1 MRPLYQTRKPLV
13 LASASPRRQ
22 RYFQELGLEYSS
34 HPADIA
40 EVVRFEEDSQSYVR
54 RMAEEKARL
63 VMALYP
69 ESWIVAADTEVSLAG
84 FVLGKP
90 EDEKDAVAMLMRL
103 SGKEHLVQTGICL
116 ACQQAGVVAVRSVT
130 TRVVFSP
137 FSEQV
142 ARAYAA
148 TGEPLD
154 KAGAYGIQGQ
164 GAFLV
169 QEVKGSYSNIV
180 GLPLC
185 DLLFLLEEHGVV
197 AVVS

>member
-1 MRPLYQTRKPLV
+1 MRPIYQTCKPLL

-22 RYFQELGLEYSS
+22 RYFQELGLEYRS
-34 HPADIA
+34 HPADIV
-40 EVVRFEEDSQSYVR
+40 EVARLEEEPESYVR
-54 RMAEEKARL
+54 RMAEEKARSI
-63 VMALYP
+63 MALYP

-84 FVLGKP
+84 SVLGKP
-90 EDEKDAVAMLMRL
+90 EDGEAAVAMLMRL
-103 SGKEHLVQTGICL
+103 SGQEHLVQTGICL
-116 ACQQAGVVAVRSVT
+116 ACRQEGVVAVRSVT
-130 TRVVFSP
+130 TRVVFCP
-137 FSEQV
+137 FPEQV

-169 QEVKGSYSNIV
+169 QEVNGSYSNVV
-180 GLPLC
+180 GLPLYE
-185 DLLFLLEEHGVV
+185 LLLMLEEHGVV